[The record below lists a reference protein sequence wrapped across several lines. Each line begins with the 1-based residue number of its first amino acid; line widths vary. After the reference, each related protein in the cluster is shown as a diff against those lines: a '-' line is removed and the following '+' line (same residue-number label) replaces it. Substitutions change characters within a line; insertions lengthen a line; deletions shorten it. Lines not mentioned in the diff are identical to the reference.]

1 MTESNIEQYNLF
13 YGDKQMSLR
22 ISLIEYE
29 TILSMTLTNKKT
41 KEIYLNKF
49 LLSNLKN
56 LNKSSNSIGN
66 NLETFNILKK
76 TLEEGK
82 IFITEILE
90 ENAINIKFNI
100 EENYPPFN
108 AKLILETNNN
118 DNKSSKKNNN
128 NLNRSKSFD
137 KLIPRPKRKKN
148 LNENN
153 YNNNKAN
160 LILNENNDANKN
172 NCKNIFQ
179 ENKILNS
186 ENVYNKVEPK
196 DNIIQKIKNFEN
208 IIEQKDKEIVDLKV
222 KIKDNNYYIDNY
234 VKEIKEL
241 ENKYSKKDSELIELK
256 NKFKNLNNKI
266 KNLNDIIESK
276 EKEIL
281 ELNNEI
287 KNIKEKNTINEQ
299 SQIFKKKD
307 MRSVNFILEGK
318 VINYSIPCIA
328 TDIFALIEEKLYNKY
343 PNYRETNNIFYSI
356 DNKPI
361 LRFKTI
367 KENNIGNGLPVK
379 LVIPKNENKNNFINN
394 DIQMNKNKTNDMNN
408 SQINNNITKI
418 NDIKNGIMN
427 AIQDDILNDMK
438 NQMNNFQ
445 NIKNYNNKPYFH

>member
-1 MTESNIEQYNLF
+1 MIESNIDQYNIL

-76 TLEEGK
+76 TLEEEK

-128 NLNRSKSFD
+128 NLNKSKSFD

-234 VKEIKEL
+234 VNEIKEL

-256 NKFKNLNNKI
+256 NKFKNLNIEI

-281 ELNNEI
+281 QLNNEI

-299 SQIFKKKD
+299 SQIFKKKY
-307 MRSVNFILEGK
+307 MRSVNFISEREDIK
-318 VINYSIPCIA
+318 YSIPCID
-328 TDIFALIEEKLYNKY
+328 TDIFAVIEEELYKKY
-343 PNYRETNNIFYSI
+343 PKYRETNNIFYSI

-361 LRFKTI
+361 LRFKNI

-394 DIQMNKNKTNDMNN
+394 DIQMNKNKINDMNN
-408 SQINNNITKI
+408 SQINNNIAKM
-418 NDIKNGIMN
+418 NDIKKGIMN

-445 NIKNYNNKPYFH
+445 NITNFNNKPYFH